1 MEYPQNLSESDRRWF
16 DLIQQCRTSGKSD
29 FQWLQENNIKSATF
43 YYHVKRLRKLACDI
57 PENQRA
63 SKSEVQEVVPVF
75 LNESETQTYSSDFT
89 ENNTVAVRLTI
100 RGIGIEITNSATPFV
115 IKHTLMALQHLC

>member
-1 MEYPQNLSESDRRWF
+1 MEYPQNLSESDRRWL
-16 DLIQQCRTSGKSD
+16 DLIQQCRTSGQSD
-29 FQWLQENNIKSATF
+29 FQWLQENYIKSATF

-63 SKSEVQEVVPVF
+63 LKSEVQEVVPVF
-75 LNESETQTYSSDFT
+75 LNEPETQPYSTDLS

-100 RGIGIEITNSATPFV
+100 RGIGIEITNNATPLT
-115 IKHTLMALQHLC
+115 IKNTLMALQHLC